1 MQRPPADSSVN
12 TVTIPVQGESPATLY
27 RANDRPLRVVV
38 RNSGGALLL
47 VSYDATALQAL
58 GSFAGTFRLGIGQS
72 ETFVLMPKQSLLA
85 AATGAGG
92 IASIAVSEA
101 LPTVWMEA

>member
-1 MQRPPADSSVN
+1 MNPPADSSVN
-12 TVTIPVQGESPATLY
+12 SVTVPIQGGDPATLY
-27 RANDRPLRVVV
+27 RAVNRPLRVVV
-38 RNSGGALLL
+38 RNSGGALILI
-47 VSYDATALQAL
+47 SYDASALQNI
-58 GSFAGTFRLGIGQS
+58 GSFAGTFRLPQGAS

-101 LPTVWMEA
+101 LPQVWIEA